1 MAQSILQDFLN
12 QNLIS
17 IDQNEEFIFLSKAV
31 ADVEKRVGGKKNRII
46 QATLVAFDPQTSS
59 TEQLVSEVQ
68 DIITSKW
75 KAFSSKC
82 HDRPIP
88 YVRAVL
94 LAALQKL
101 AAQPELAGIVWLT
114 ASNYLPYADGAERET
129 TLLSKLLRDVGNTYQ
144 QAVEREWN
152 IGGKPTLPALPELEQ
167 VPITSALT
175 IKKENAVAQM
185 TLAVKGSEEAGNDN
199 ILHTFQSNYTG
210 QINISPSVAWA
221 SSFGQLAG
229 GFIKAT
235 ADVITNSVNK
245 SLAEVAS
252 TQQLTAY
259 SAGITDYLRALG
271 EQATQQTAAH
281 NLRSQLLWLK
291 ESLYSESQQVSYR
304 QLSVAAGSVALAMDL
319 AALVPAVYPVSVEYF
334 LREVLR
340 AASAATDIETSI
352 TFAELLA
359 AWQAES
365 GEMAGPLPAGVAPEP
380 GRQPLLHFVR
390 ALSAGTAQSTDFELL
405 TGLRLTDTLNWQQA
419 GVWLFRELQAAKL
432 ASAK

>member
-1 MAQSILQDFLN
+1 MAQSVLQDFLN

-17 IDQNEEFIFLSKAV
+17 IDQNEEFTFLSKTA
-31 ADVEKRVGGKKNRII
+31 ADVEKRIGGKKSRII
-46 QATLVAFDPQTSS
+46 QATLVAFDPQTIP
-59 TEQLVSEVQ
+59 EEPLVSEVQ
-68 DIITSKW
+68 DMITSKW
-75 KAFSSKC
+75 KAFPSKC

-101 AAQPELAGIVWLT
+101 AAQPELAGIIWLT
-114 ASNYLPYADGAERET
+114 ASNYLPYADGVERET
-129 TLLSKLLRDVGNTYQ
+129 ALLGEFLLDVGNTYQ
-144 QAVEREWN
+144 QAVERQWSV
-152 IGGKPTLPALPELEQ
+152 GGKTNLPTLPELKQ
-167 VPITSALT
+167 VAITSAVT
-175 IKKENAVAQM
+175 IKKEYATTKM
-185 TLAVKGSEEAGNDN
+185 TLAVNGNEEAGNN
-199 ILHTFQSNYTG
+199 NVLSSFQSNYDG
-210 QINISPSVAWA
+210 QKNIKPSAAWA

-229 GFIKAT
+229 GFIKET
-235 ADVITNSVNK
+235 ADIIVNSINK

-252 TQQLTAY
+252 TQQLTSYTEA
-259 SAGITDYLRALG
+259 ITDYLRALG

-281 NLRSQLLWLK
+281 NLRSHLLWLK

-340 AASAATDIETSI
+340 AASAAMDTEISI
-352 TFAELLA
+352 TFTELLA
-359 AWQAES
+359 AWQVELGKMAE
-365 GEMAGPLPAGVAPEP
+365 PLPAVVAPEP

-390 ALSAGTAQSTDFELL
+390 ALAAGTTQPADFEFL